1 MKSVIAIVNVD
12 FVIVGMNYNHW
23 LVFDDWMMMMMIIDF
38 DRVVEYSTSK
48 LMMMMNHERYFD
60 EVMVE
65 NLLVVIQTIYSKTK

>member
-12 FVIVGMNYNHW
+12 FVMNYNHL
-23 LVFDDWMMMMMIIDF
+23 LVFDDWMMMTIIDF

-48 LMMMMNHERYFD
+48 MTMMLNHERYFD

-65 NLLVVIQTIYSKTK
+65 NLLVVIQTIY

>member
-12 FVIVGMNYNHW
+12 FVIVGMNYNHL
-23 LVFDDWMMMMMIIDF
+23 LVFDDWMMMMIIDF

-48 LMMMMNHERYFD
+48 MMMMTLNHERYFD

-65 NLLVVIQTIYSKTK
+65 NLLVVIQTIY